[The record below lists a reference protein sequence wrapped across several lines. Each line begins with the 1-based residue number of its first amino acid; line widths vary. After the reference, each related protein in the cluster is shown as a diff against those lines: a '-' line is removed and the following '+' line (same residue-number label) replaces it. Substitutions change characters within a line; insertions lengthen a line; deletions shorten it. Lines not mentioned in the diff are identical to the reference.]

1 MEGATHEEEEK
12 TSISPPHLRLFFS
25 FLFQNFLPPFF
36 FPFLPSPTAALHLTP
51 IVPRQGPATVRLLYR
66 TATIPAN
73 RPLPGHC
80 RNARQRRT
88 PSRTTPR
95 TLNVAAWP
103 PPAPLLHA
111 AAFNPDDQPPAFR
124 SYSQTSTSKTYRDTT
139 LPQARLRLIVAVS
152 SPSPGQET
160 HPLACLENREQGCM
174 LRVLRCS
181 ETHMLC
187 FPLAHYTTSALPS
200 RRS

>member
-12 TSISPPHLRLFFS
+12 TSISPPHRRLFFPLPKL
-25 FLFQNFLPPFF
+25 LFPLLSPSHLLPQQHFI
-36 FPFLPSPTAALHLTP
+36 SPP

-88 PSRTTPR
+88 PSRTTPL

-187 FPLAHYTTSALPS
+187 FPLTHYTTSALPS